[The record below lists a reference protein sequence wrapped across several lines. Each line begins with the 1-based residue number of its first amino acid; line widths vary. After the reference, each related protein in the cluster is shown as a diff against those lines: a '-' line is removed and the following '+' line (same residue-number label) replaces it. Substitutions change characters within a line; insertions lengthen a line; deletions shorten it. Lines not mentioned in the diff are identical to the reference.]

1 MQIYSTLTPFEL
13 AFLFLFLDDGVMMSP
28 KRQNIVP
35 LFFKTIVIVSIIL
48 YEVSC
53 VNETTIFGDRNFPLA
68 TILKMKVAKRRLI
81 EKMSLERC
89 DWLIFS
95 SFFTDNLT
103 FSSFCYRQK
112 QIDTSFFN

>member
-48 YEVSC
+48 FTKTEL
-53 VNETTIFGDRNFPLA
+53 FLGA
-68 TILKMKVAKRRLI
+68 
-81 EKMSLERC
+81 
-89 DWLIFS
+89 DWLIFIINKR
-95 SFFTDNLT
+95 TDTKFLFMQDMVMQN
-103 FSSFCYRQK
+103 FDVFA
-112 QIDTSFFN
+112 

>member
-48 YEVSC
+48 FTKTELFLG
-53 VNETTIFGDRNFPLA
+53 T
-68 TILKMKVAKRRLI
+68 
-81 EKMSLERC
+81 
-89 DWLIFS
+89 DWLIFIINKR
-95 SFFTDNLT
+95 TDTKFLFMQDMVMQN
-103 FSSFCYRQK
+103 FDVFA
-112 QIDTSFFN
+112 

>member
-48 YEVSC
+48 FTKTELFLG
-53 VNETTIFGDRNFPLA
+53 T
-68 TILKMKVAKRRLI
+68 
-81 EKMSLERC
+81 
-89 DWLIFS
+89 DWLIFIINKR
-95 SFFTDNLT
+95 TDTKFLFMQDAVMQN
-103 FSSFCYRQK
+103 FDVFA
-112 QIDTSFFN
+112 